1 MTMANA
7 LKVAG
12 DGHVRTLILNRPERK
27 NALNNELAWG
37 IVGAIE
43 EAARDDAVWVIAIT
57 GSGDSFCSGLD
68 LAGPGDNHSLL
79 TPLGQQLDDL
89 AWISRFLLGMRYGC
103 EKPVVAGINGVAVG
117 GGLSLAMSADMR
129 IMKRS
134 ARLLAGYP
142 RIGAS
147 PDGGLTYTLPQAMG
161 YEQAM
166 RFLLEN
172 RTVDGEEALR
182 LGLVGEVV
190 DDDVF
195 DARFREYCQFLC
207 ERSPITMRL
216 TKRGV
221 AKATQDIDLE
231 AQMRLEIANI
241 GRAFA
246 SEDAKEARQAFFEKR
261 APVFSGR

>member
-1 MTMANA
+1 MAEA
-7 LKVAG
+7 LKVS
-12 DGHVRTLILNRPERK
+12 DEGHVRTITLNRPERK

-37 IVGAIE
+37 IVGAV
-43 EAARDDAVWVIAIT
+43 EAAAKDDAVWVIAIT

-68 LAGPGDNHSLL
+68 LAGPGEEHS
-79 TPLGQQLDDL
+79 PLSPMARQLDDI
-89 AWISRFLLGMRYGC
+89 AWISHFLLGMRYGC
-103 EKPVVAGINGVAVG
+103 EKPIVAGINGVAVG
-117 GGLSLAMSADMR
+117 GGLSLAMAADMR
-129 IMKRS
+129 LMKRS

-172 RTVDGEEALR
+172 RTVDADEALR
-182 LGLVGEVV
+182 LGLVGEVAE
-190 DDDVF
+190 DDAF
-195 DARFREYCQFLC
+195 AERLREYCHFLC

-246 SEDAKEARQAFFEKR
+246 SDDAKEARQAFFEKR
-261 APVFSGR
+261 PPKFVGR